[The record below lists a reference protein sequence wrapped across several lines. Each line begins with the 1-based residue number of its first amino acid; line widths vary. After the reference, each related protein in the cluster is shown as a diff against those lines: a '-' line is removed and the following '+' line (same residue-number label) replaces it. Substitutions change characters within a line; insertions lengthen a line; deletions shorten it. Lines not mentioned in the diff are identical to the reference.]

1 MWLQQS
7 LYIGTDR
14 PAITLFYVIFLGVP
28 LKSFASD
35 TALDH
40 IFSQQCK
47 SKQLLKMFLEKMDL
61 PKNILQHS
69 GGENSQTWGIFYQAM
84 LLVLYLY
91 VHTCFIIWIVILQ
104 TFGVHTMGVMAWL
117 MPILIAISVCG
128 TMNGCALGFSR

>member
-1 MWLQQS
+1 MVQQS

-14 PAITLFYVIFLGVP
+14 PAITLFYVIFLGAP

-47 SKQLLKMFLEKMDL
+47 SKQLLKTFLEKMDF

-69 GGENSQTWGIFYQAM
+69 VGPERMAVLSISIFLRLYQ
-84 LLVLYLY
+84 
-91 VHTCFIIWIVILQ
+91 
-104 TFGVHTMGVMAWL
+104 
-117 MPILIAISVCG
+117 
-128 TMNGCALGFSR
+128 